1 MKRLETG
8 KIKCDDD
15 WSGIFIRGD
24 EALGHATSIDFTLS
38 DTRNIIHPVNR
49 EMLETLRDILKS
61 AGEHNGVDP
70 QLVNMKQC
78 RYKFIAGGE
87 YKLLFFNTGV
97 KQVSEIPAYY
107 KGSIQTY
114 IDGVLSLFDEGFV
127 TINKVKND
135 N

>member
-15 WSGIFIRGD
+15 WSGI
-24 EALGHATSIDFTLS
+24 
-38 DTRNIIHPVNR
+38 
-49 EMLETLRDILKS
+49 
-61 AGEHNGVDP
+61 
-70 QLVNMKQC
+70 
-78 RYKFIAGGE
+78 FIAGGE